1 MASGLE
7 RKKLSLAN
15 VIPRL
20 LLLSV
25 SLLAQRSPGPQNPNL
40 LILMADDLG
49 WNDVSYHGSE
59 ISTPNI
65 DRLVREGVELDR
77 FYAYPVCS
85 PTRTAF

>member
-1 MASGLE
+1 M
-7 RKKLSLAN
+7 KKLSLAN
-15 VIPRL
+15 VIPSL

-25 SLLAQRSPGPQNPNL
+25 SLFAQRSPAPQNPNL

-77 FYAYPVCS
+77 FYVYPVCS